1 MTSAD
6 AANAHDRAA
15 RHRPTTERDFCQ
27 KSAAIREIGVVEIA
41 GIEHNIAR
49 DIAHNI
55 AHNIARDIARGQIGA
70 QAFKRDDFASA
81 DPRQC
86 TARVLRTMPAK
97 RDEKRHDATVHALC
111 GRCCARIARD

>member
-49 DIAHNI
+49 N
-55 AHNIARDIARGQIGA
+55 IARGQIGA
-70 QAFKRDDFASA
+70 QAFKRDDFAAA
-81 DPRQC
+81 DPRQR

-111 GRCCARIARD
+111 RRFRARIARD

>member
-49 DIAHNI
+49 DTARDIAHNI
-55 AHNIARDIARGQIGA
+55 ASGQTGA

-81 DPRQC
+81 DLRQR

-97 RDEKRHDATVHALC
+97 RDEKRHDATVNALC
-111 GRCCARIARD
+111 RRCCARIARD